1 MFCLLANFL
10 WSEKVV
16 DGFFCMRP
24 HLGYAIYHMQFMC
37 LEAYGGQRQ
46 YLRTQVNAIKHIFL
60 LLCFLA
66 FVSIF
71 WLMRKMFTTSYKVFA
86 SLRFMLCRKDYDNLL
101 KLIIECLR
109 LEAKGCDE
117 SL

>member
-1 MFCLLANFL
+1 MCLHF
-10 WSEKVV
+10 EYV
-16 DGFFCMRP
+16 FYR
-24 HLGYAIYHMQFMC
+24 MQFMC

-46 YLRTQVNAIKHIFL
+46 DLRTQVDEIKHIFL

-66 FVSIF
+66 FVYVF

-86 SLRFMLCRKDYDNLL
+86 SLGFMLCKKDYDNLL

-117 SL
+117 SLLGV